1 MLPSLRTSQ
10 WQTTTTTTT
19 TPTTMKQTGKTGLE
33 SSMKIHGKDLD
44 TCKMQPWIKQRDF
57 LFNNCKTCIMEYL
70 DPLTDLRQINVESY
84 RVDVIVRLWCF
95 V

>member
-19 TPTTMKQTGKTGLE
+19 MKQTGKN
-33 SSMKIHGKDLD
+33 GKDLD

>member
-1 MLPSLRTSQ
+1 
-10 WQTTTTTTT
+10 
-19 TPTTMKQTGKTGLE
+19 
-33 SSMKIHGKDLD
+33 
-44 TCKMQPWIKQRDF
+44 
-57 LFNNCKTCIMEYL
+57 MEYL